1 MNKQNDRQPLGDG
14 GGHFGMAAPIGGMG
28 VAIKGMGAAI
38 ERMGATI
45 EGMGADT
52 GKSM

>member
-1 MNKQNDRQPLGDG
+1 MNKQNDGQPLWDG

-38 ERMGATI
+38 KGMEADI
-45 EGMGADT
+45 EKKM
-52 GKSM
+52 